1 MGFALPTYNPIRTVV
16 NFLRES
22 QEKAENSNIEHRPT
36 KKNHSELN
44 TSVTC
49 FKNGLSHLTFPVSF
63 FPGLSPIKIG
73 PLTSNTVNG
82 SISVIPDDDNLK
94 VFSITSENNLMIKGM
109 CNRFP

>member
-44 TSVTC
+44 TSVAWV
-49 FKNGLSHLTFPVSF
+49 G
-63 FPGLSPIKIG
+63 
-73 PLTSNTVNG
+73 VNSRWG
-82 SISVIPDDDNLK
+82 SI
-94 VFSITSENNLMIKGM
+94 FSISLFDWGSIMIFVGWGSNQDWGLIRADTVLNKKG
-109 CNRFP
+109 NKISL